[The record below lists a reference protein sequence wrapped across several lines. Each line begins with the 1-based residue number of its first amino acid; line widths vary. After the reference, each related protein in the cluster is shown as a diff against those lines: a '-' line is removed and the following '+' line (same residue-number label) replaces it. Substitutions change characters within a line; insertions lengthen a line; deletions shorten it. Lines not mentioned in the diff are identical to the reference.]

1 MKEDLQAYVSR
12 SFPDWRDVTVSEPD
26 QISAGW
32 ESDMYSFDAEHGS
45 AEERQCEELVLR
57 IYPGED
63 AWEKSANEFRGM
75 LQLYET
81 GYPVPH
87 VLSLE
92 RENSPFGR
100 PFVIMER
107 IKGEILWPLMMVNTP
122 SGESKELLT
131 LFCKLLVELHSLEW
145 EQFDSDV
152 AHRDVEN
159 PYRFIDHE
167 LSRGRAFL
175 SQFPMAGFAPILAWL
190 ESQRDQ
196 VPCHRPSPVHL
207 DFHPGNIL
215 LRDDGSAVVI
225 DWTQVSV
232 SDFRFD
238 LAWTLLL
245 IGTYEG
251 MEWRETILREYER
264 LAGSKAEQIE
274 YFDVFACTKRL
285 LSVAISLSE
294 GPEKMG
300 MRPEAVEMM
309 KQQMGATERVY
320 NLLQER
326 TGIRVPEIE
335 RLFASSS

>member
-1 MKEDLQAYVSR
+1 MRKDLRKYLAR
-12 SFPDWRDVTVSEPD
+12 TLPDWRALTVSEPS

-32 ESDMYSFDAEHGS
+32 ESDIYSFDVEHGP
-45 AEERQCEELVLR
+45 AGERQCEELVLR
-57 IYPGED
+57 IYPGDD
-63 AWEKSANEFRGM
+63 AWEKSESEFRGM
-75 LQLYET
+75 RQLFGA
-81 GYPVPH
+81 GYPVPQ
-87 VLSLE
+87 VLILE
-92 RENSPFGR
+92 REDSPFGR

-107 IKGEILWPLMMVNTP
+107 INGDVLWPLMFRAPADKTQ
-122 SGESKELLT
+122 ELLT
-131 LFCKLLVELHSLEW
+131 LFCQLFIELHSLDW
-145 EQFDSDV
+145 EQFAGDV
-152 AHRDVEN
+152 AKRDAKD
-159 PYRFIDHE
+159 PYLFIDRE

-175 SQFPMAGFAPILAWL
+175 SQLPMAGFDPVLAWL
-190 ESQRDQ
+190 EGRRDY
-196 VPCHRPSPVHL
+196 VPCKRPSPVHL

-225 DWTQVSV
+225 DWTQIRI

-251 MEWRETILREYER
+251 MEWRETILREYEG
-264 LAGSKAEQIE
+264 LADTKVEQIE

-285 LSVAISLSE
+285 ASVAISLSE

-300 MRPEAVEMM
+300 MRPEAAAIM

-326 TGIRVPEIE
+326 TGIRIPEIE
-335 RLFASSS
+335 RLLTSSS